1 MQRTSLPR
9 RAPNTGNYTVSQLP
23 IGDYDP
29 TVTSPGFKTFTHSKF
44 HLAAGQNMRE
54 DVLLQIG
61 QAAENV
67 TVTAEASLLKT
78 ENSELAH
85 NVTLTQ
91 LNNVPILGG

>member
-1 MQRTSLPR
+1 
-9 RAPNTGNYTVSQLP
+9 
-23 IGDYDP
+23 
-29 TVTSPGFKTFTHSKF
+29 
-44 HLAAGQNMRE
+44 MRK

-91 LNNVPILGG
+91 CGISDARS